1 MLEAYPMAQL
11 VEEVLVAWNELAA
24 RNEEVVGLSQRVRV
38 LELDLADREDGL
50 SPERAALEATEQ
62 SLREKETQAI
72 HLERLLQDARTEN
85 EALRASQSAEDVE
98 ALRSEVDRLNSLA
111 SEQDDVIAE
120 LEVRLDEVVDAL
132 ERAAE
137 AGLTSV
143 TAEEVRN
150 LQSLLSRTERELSSE
165 RAARETVDD
174 ERSRLRDIADRLRGI
189 LEQRDRRIVELEE
202 QIERA
207 MHGPR
212 SVSAEHDYLT
222 EQIEDLKRRLLDR
235 NREYESLR
243 RRERRLHTDVF
254 ERDERIQ
261 QMQLTMADLEA
272 ALQDRIAEY
281 RDLERL
287 VEQANLDLAAA
298 QRSDRTREVVGR
310 AFADSLGF
318 VRDHERRGKAREER
332 MEAPTVTRTVKGPG
346 MEEVRT
352 LASGEEVE
360 FESESVEIT
369 GEPMS
374 LEDRPFSPGGTADPV
389 VWDDD

>member
-1 MLEAYPMAQL
+1 MRWS
-11 VEEVLVAWNELAA
+11 V
-24 RNEEVVGLSQRVRV
+24 
-38 LELDLADREDGL
+38 
-50 SPERAALEATEQ
+50 
-62 SLREKETQAI
+62 
-72 HLERLLQDARTEN
+72 
-85 EALRASQSAEDVE
+85 
-98 ALRSEVDRLNSLA
+98 
-111 SEQDDVIAE
+111 
-120 LEVRLDEVVDAL
+120 
-132 ERAAE
+132 AE

-165 RAARETVDD
+165 RAARETIDD

-261 QMQLTMADLEA
+261 QMQLTMADLEV

-281 RDLERL
+281 RDLERS
-287 VEQANLDLAAA
+287 VEQANLDLA
-298 QRSDRTREVVGR
+298 
-310 AFADSLGF
+310 
-318 VRDHERRGKAREER
+318 RRPAK
-332 MEAPTVTRTVKGPG
+332 
-346 MEEVRT
+346 
-352 LASGEEVE
+352 
-360 FESESVEIT
+360 
-369 GEPMS
+369 
-374 LEDRPFSPGGTADPV
+374 
-389 VWDDD
+389 

>member
-1 MLEAYPMAQL
+1 MAVRSTSQLGTGRCSPVPRMIFALRGMLEAYPMAQL

-132 ERAAE
+132 ERVAE

-150 LQSLLSRTERELSSE
+150 LNPPQPYRTGTSGSE
-165 RAARETVDD
+165 RAARETIDD

-261 QMQLTMADLEA
+261 QMQLTMAISKK
-272 ALQDRIAEY
+272 ALFRIASQSTETSNVPGTSESGPSPLPSEVTA
-281 RDLERL
+281 RGRSL
-287 VEQANLDLAAA
+287 VAPSLIL
-298 QRSDRTREVVGR
+298 SDSCAIMSGEGR
-310 AFADSLGF
+310 A
-318 VRDHERRGKAREER
+318 KEER
-332 MEAPTVTRTVKGPG
+332 MEAPTVTRTAKGPG
-346 MEEVRT
+346 ME
-352 LASGEEVE
+352 GEDAR
-360 FESESVEIT
+360 F
-369 GEPMS
+369 
-374 LEDRPFSPGGTADPV
+374 RGGG
-389 VWDDD
+389 

>member
-1 MLEAYPMAQL
+1 MRWS
-11 VEEVLVAWNELAA
+11 VF
-24 RNEEVVGLSQRVRV
+24 
-38 LELDLADREDGL
+38 
-50 SPERAALEATEQ
+50 
-62 SLREKETQAI
+62 
-72 HLERLLQDARTEN
+72 
-85 EALRASQSAEDVE
+85 
-98 ALRSEVDRLNSLA
+98 
-111 SEQDDVIAE
+111 
-120 LEVRLDEVVDAL
+120 
-132 ERAAE
+132 AE

-165 RAARETVDD
+165 RAARETIDD

-261 QMQLTMADLEA
+261 QMQLTMADLEGCSSGSH
-272 ALQDRIAEY
+272 R
-281 RDLERL
+281 RVPRP
-287 VEQANLDLAAA
+287 
-298 QRSDRTREVVGR
+298 RT
-310 AFADSLGF
+310 F
-318 VRDHERRGKAREER
+318 RG
-332 MEAPTVTRTVKGPG
+332 T
-346 MEEVRT
+346 
-352 LASGEEVE
+352 
-360 FESESVEIT
+360 SES
-369 GEPMS
+369 GPCC
-374 LEDRPFSPGGTADPV
+374 RPAK
-389 VWDDD
+389 